1 MSDSGPAAPAAALRV
16 FLVDDEA
23 PARSRMREVLADLA
37 AELPNTVVGEAANG
51 HEALLGLPGR
61 AVDVVLVD
69 IHMPQM
75 GGMEFARHV
84 ATLEHPPA
92 VVFVTAHDQ
101 YAIEAFEV
109 NALDYL
115 LKPVRA
121 SRLAAAL
128 AKARAAGGVRR
139 DAVDRAAVQAGQV
152 PRRFFSVTERGRIL
166 LVPVA
171 EVIYLKAE
179 LKYVTVHTA
188 GKDHL
193 LEEALT
199 SLEQEFGGA
208 FVRIHRS
215 CLVARSRIRGF
226 ERITDQDGEG
236 AGWAVILDGTAERL
250 PVSRRQWPL
259 VKGLAAG

>member
-1 MSDSGPAAPAAALRV
+1 MNAPSPGGTAPSLRV

-23 PARSRMREVLADLA
+23 PARERMKEVLADLG

-51 HEALLGLPGR
+51 HEAVLLMPSVT
-61 AVDVVLVD
+61 VDVVLVD

-128 AKARAAGGVRR
+128 GKARAAGGVRR
-139 DAVDRAAVQAGQV
+139 EAIDRAAVQAGQV

-171 EVIYLKAE
+171 DVLYLRAE

-188 GKDHL
+188 DKDHL

-199 SLEQEFGGA
+199 SLEQEFGGI

-215 CLVARSRIRGF
+215 CLVARRRIRGF
-226 ERITDQDGEG
+226 ERITDEDGEG
-236 AGWAVILDGTAERL
+236 AGWAVILEGTAERL
-250 PVSRRQWPL
+250 PVSRRQWPA

>member
-1 MSDSGPAAPAAALRV
+1 MSAPALGGTSRPLRV

-23 PARSRMREVLADLA
+23 PARERMREVLGDLG
-37 AELPNTVVGEAANG
+37 AELPNAVVGEASNG
-51 HEALLGLPGR
+51 YEALLQMPTVP
-61 AVDVVLVD
+61 VDVVLVD

-75 GGMEFARHV
+75 SGMEFARHLS
-84 ATLEHPPA
+84 TLEHPPA

-128 AKARAAGGVRR
+128 AKARASGGVRR
-139 DAVDRAAVQAGQV
+139 EAVDRAAAQAGQI
-152 PRRFFSVTERGRIL
+152 PRRFFSVTERGRIM

-171 EVIYLKAE
+171 DVIFLRAE
-179 LKYVTVHTA
+179 MKYVTLRTPERE
-188 GKDHL
+188 HL
-193 LEEALT
+193 VEEALT
-199 SLEQEFGGA
+199 SLEQEFGGM

-215 CLVARSRIRGF
+215 CLVARRRIRGF
-226 ERITDQDGEG
+226 ERATDEDGEG
-236 AGWAVILDGTAERL
+236 AGWAVILDGTDEKL
-250 PVSRRQWPL
+250 PVSRRQWPT
-259 VKGLAAG
+259 VKGLATG